1 MPALDATNSALVD
14 KYVAAFEAYDVDA
27 LTKLLREDV
36 ALSMPPYTLW
46 LRGAETIRA
55 WLLGRGS
62 VCRGSRFVRTTAC
75 GCPAFLQYH
84 ATPEGRHHAWSVNVL
99 ELEGDRIAKMTFFLD
114 TEALFPAFGA
124 PLDLT

>member
-1 MPALDATNSALVD
+1 MPALDATTSALVD

-46 LRGAETIRA
+46 LRGPETVRA

-62 VCRGSRFVRTTAC
+62 VCRGSRLVPTSAC
-75 GCPAFLQYH
+75 GCPAFFQYH
-84 ATPEGRHHAWSVNVL
+84 PTPDGRHHAWAINML
-99 ELEGDRIAKMTFFLD
+99 ELSGGRIAKMTFFLD
-114 TEALFPAFGA
+114 AETLFPLFGA
-124 PLDLT
+124 PLDL